1 MRYIGLVAFDSLS
14 NGKFNKDIEFKVR
27 LNPTPFNYD
36 RSVPGSSQRIALKKW
51 NTNKQY
57 PLFQLPQ
64 PRSKSSIWGGPP
76 GYMAE
81 GFLPIQHAVSMA
93 IISHLSGKN
102 DIPVVEMQRYP
113 FPPYIHDPFLF
124 ALQSFFPL
132 SHYSESMKVMG
143 LSNWLHWLA
152 WFVKSFILI
161 FISTVILVILIHQV
175 LHKASAFVLLLF
187 FTTIIIN
194 IISFSFL
201 LSVFF
206 SKASSISTA
215 AGVLFFCAY
224 LPYAFVSSRYE
235 TLSLSEKLLLSL
247 FGNTAMSFGSQLIVM
262 WEGSG
267 SGVQFN
273 NLNLPASPDDTLTL
287 LHILIMLLP
296 SYWCGKSA
304 SSVTDAEDVD
314 ELAKASQY
322 IEDNPIGLK
331 AGISIQSLTK
341 VYPPNNTAVND
352 LSLKMYKDQITAL
365 LGHNGAGKT
374 TTMAMLTGIYP
385 PTRGTAFVNDFD
397 IRTNMADI
405 RKNLGF
411 CPQHDILFDDL
422 TVEEHLK
429 FFCTLKGYTGHD
441 VKMEIDNILDMLNL
455 EDKRK
460 ALSKTLSGGMKRK
473 LSVGIALCADSKAS
487 IFFKTSIIVMLD
499 EPTSGMDPSARRSTW
514 DLLNQQKKN
523 RTILLTTHYMEEAD
537 VLGDRIAILA
547 NGELQCCGSSMFL
560 KKKYGAGYHMVLVK
574 ESTCNVDT
582 IADLVTQFVPNAEME
597 SDMGAELSYI
607 LPHESSSNF
616 QALFQQIEDN
626 KEALGIS
633 GYGASITTM
642 EEVFIKVGEKMDTG
656 ESTAF
661 TPSFKPNTGSS
672 RTSSVAD
679 NDSCRNKGIRLI
691 GQQVYALLVKRIL
704 YSWRNKLLTLSQL
717 AIPVMLMI
725 FALLIIQ
732 TTPKVV
738 DSSSL
743 TLELSVFQ
751 NTEVPATDFN
761 GNNTNSSNLFQIYK
775 SQFPSSSDN
784 EFVDVSAKTDANFN
798 KYLSDVGA
806 KDISRFSLHWVI
818 GATFSENKTDNVQVT
833 AFFNNQPYHAAPISL
848 SMAQSAI
855 LKSYVSSDY
864 QFTALQEASLGR
876 DGYQVA
882 QNLMFGVAFLSASF
896 IVFLIKERAVR
907 AKHLQVVS
915 GVNLLTFWVT
925 TFIWDF
931 INYFIPCVIILMMFF
946 VFNNEEYTVAVVQ
959 GMFPASSFGHAWHWY
974 PSQSFTVC
982 PSYLPVPATGYSRAS
997 LLMVIIGL
1005 GSDKHKNRSIPEYFI
1020 FGAASSVLQAND
1032 IIQMVI
1038 DEVEGTNQLVES
1050 CRIYLSRELFI
1061 TELECLAYFNH
1072 FVTFPFLNCVQ
1083 ISSQGQLLPK
1093 LHNDLIKGNID
1104 TLQNYIVSI
1113 HGMRTPTLSNNLST
1127 KIIEMM
1133 CATAASAVKLQCG
1146 KEYGFSEVKLR
1157 APDLSLLSEKDLE
1170 GLPTNNLVAER
1181 DFSRFDRE
1189 ARVTKSRNRRFKA
1202 KNIQNNMVLYK
1213 CSKEIKID
1221 KLSRTL
1227 AAILSCREAQW
1238 DVLQHEKLKTRLEAK
1253 LNKSKKSEDYTKK
1266 LLQNYKSWRGPCTS
1280 LEELQQILKEKSDQN
1295 NCDASYEWYI
1305 GYVKSIINNGY
1316 IVDHLHRVVP
1326 GCHIKWKYP
1335 STEDVQTAEL
1345 EQIGNCTVKGE
1356 WDITPDTRKSFFIIE
1371 NIKAIKAAF
1380 HSLASLISV
1389 TILEIPVIGEVELS
1403 KTLDWVFSLLP
1414 MYCLGRGTFK
1424 INQNHGYIQLCDQ
1437 IFSYAAES
1445 FHITDREKLCAAAA
1459 VFNRT
1464 IPCCPQT
1471 CNGPDSVCL
1480 KYSDNYLAWESPGIG
1495 RYLIFLLID
1504 FFLFVLI
1511 LIGIEKH
1518 YYRRIK
1524 YFFCVKKSVK
1534 PSEDRTVLIPSD
1546 DDVEREKERIVKSP
1560 LSDLCQSDMLIFR
1573 DLTKTYGSLVA
1584 VDHLSLG
1591 ITKGECFGL
1600 LGMNG
1605 AGKTSTFKMITG
1617 DENVSEG
1624 DAYLNGFSI
1633 KNDISEV
1640 QQRLGYCPQF
1650 DALID
1655 EFTGSE
1661 TLCLFARLRG
1671 VPESTIGHVIK
1682 KLSEDLIFEKH
1693 LHKLT
1698 KNYSGGNKRKLS
1710 TAIALIG
1717 DSPIIFLDEPTA
1729 GVDPVARRLMWKT
1742 ICDVKNSG
1750 RSVLLTSHS
1759 MEECEALCGRLVIMV
1774 NGECCCLGSP
1784 QHLKSKFSEGYT
1796 VLVKLEEDDTS
1807 SQKNTSF
1814 TSVRSSSAVYM
1825 RSLSRTGDVSKSQVD
1840 KFQNFFMEMFPRAEL
1855 KSLHQLFIHY
1865 HIPLDPS
1872 VGWAKIFG
1880 AMEKAKEKYHIEDYT
1895 VSQTSLEQVFLQF
1908 AALQRTPKE

>member
-262 WEGSG
+262 WEGSDSILYLLVTWYIEAVHPG
-267 SGVQFN
+267 EYG
-273 NLNLPASPDDTLTL
+273 LPQPFYFPF
-287 LHILIMLLP
+287 MP

-560 KKKYGAGYHMVLVK
+560 KKKYGNKIIRFDIHGLEIIFNYRAGYHMVLVK

-959 GMFPASSFGHAWHWY
+959 GMCILKFDYFILDFTTSGKPFSFGLGIG
-974 PSQSFTVC
+974 QSFFNKI
-982 PSYLPVPATGYSRAS
+982 
-997 LLMVIIGL
+997 VIIA
-1005 GSDKHKNRSIPEYFI
+1005 SI
-1020 FGAASSVLQAND
+1020 
-1032 IIQMVI
+1032 
-1038 DEVEGTNQLVES
+1038 
-1050 CRIYLSRELFI
+1050 
-1061 TELECLAYFNH
+1061 
-1072 FVTFPFLNCVQ
+1072 
-1083 ISSQGQLLPK
+1083 
-1093 LHNDLIKGNID
+1093 
-1104 TLQNYIVSI
+1104 
-1113 HGMRTPTLSNNLST
+1113 
-1127 KIIEMM
+1127 
-1133 CATAASAVKLQCG
+1133 
-1146 KEYGFSEVKLR
+1146 
-1157 APDLSLLSEKDLE
+1157 
-1170 GLPTNNLVAER
+1170 
-1181 DFSRFDRE
+1181 
-1189 ARVTKSRNRRFKA
+1189 
-1202 KNIQNNMVLYK
+1202 
-1213 CSKEIKID
+1213 
-1221 KLSRTL
+1221 
-1227 AAILSCREAQW
+1227 
-1238 DVLQHEKLKTRLEAK
+1238 
-1253 LNKSKKSEDYTKK
+1253 
-1266 LLQNYKSWRGPCTS
+1266 
-1280 LEELQQILKEKSDQN
+1280 
-1295 NCDASYEWYI
+1295 
-1305 GYVKSIINNGY
+1305 
-1316 IVDHLHRVVP
+1316 
-1326 GCHIKWKYP
+1326 
-1335 STEDVQTAEL
+1335 
-1345 EQIGNCTVKGE
+1345 
-1356 WDITPDTRKSFFIIE
+1356 
-1371 NIKAIKAAF
+1371 
-1380 HSLASLISV
+1380 
-1389 TILEIPVIGEVELS
+1389 
-1403 KTLDWVFSLLP
+1403 FSL
-1414 MYCLGRGTFK
+1414 R
-1424 INQNHGYIQLCDQ
+1424 
-1437 IFSYAAES
+1437 
-1445 FHITDREKLCAAAA
+1445 
-1459 VFNRT
+1459 
-1464 IPCCPQT
+1464 
-1471 CNGPDSVCL
+1471 
-1480 KYSDNYLAWESPGIG
+1480 
-1495 RYLIFLLID
+1495 
-1504 FFLFVLI
+1504 
-1511 LIGIEKH
+1511 
-1518 YYRRIK
+1518 
-1524 YFFCVKKSVK
+1524 
-1534 PSEDRTVLIPSD
+1534 
-1546 DDVEREKERIVKSP
+1546 
-1560 LSDLCQSDMLIFR
+1560 
-1573 DLTKTYGSLVA
+1573 
-1584 VDHLSLG
+1584 
-1591 ITKGECFGL
+1591 
-1600 LGMNG
+1600 
-1605 AGKTSTFKMITG
+1605 
-1617 DENVSEG
+1617 
-1624 DAYLNGFSI
+1624 
-1633 KNDISEV
+1633 
-1640 QQRLGYCPQF
+1640 
-1650 DALID
+1650 
-1655 EFTGSE
+1655 
-1661 TLCLFARLRG
+1661 
-1671 VPESTIGHVIK
+1671 
-1682 KLSEDLIFEKH
+1682 
-1693 LHKLT
+1693 
-1698 KNYSGGNKRKLS
+1698 
-1710 TAIALIG
+1710 
-1717 DSPIIFLDEPTA
+1717 
-1729 GVDPVARRLMWKT
+1729 
-1742 ICDVKNSG
+1742 
-1750 RSVLLTSHS
+1750 
-1759 MEECEALCGRLVIMV
+1759 
-1774 NGECCCLGSP
+1774 
-1784 QHLKSKFSEGYT
+1784 
-1796 VLVKLEEDDTS
+1796 
-1807 SQKNTSF
+1807 
-1814 TSVRSSSAVYM
+1814 
-1825 RSLSRTGDVSKSQVD
+1825 
-1840 KFQNFFMEMFPRAEL
+1840 
-1855 KSLHQLFIHY
+1855 
-1865 HIPLDPS
+1865 
-1872 VGWAKIFG
+1872 
-1880 AMEKAKEKYHIEDYT
+1880 
-1895 VSQTSLEQVFLQF
+1895 
-1908 AALQRTPKE
+1908 

>member
-1 MRYIGLVAFDSLS
+1 MIY
-14 NGKFNKDIEFKVR
+14 
-27 LNPTPFNYD
+27 
-36 RSVPGSSQRIALKKW
+36 
-51 NTNKQY
+51 
-57 PLFQLPQ
+57 
-64 PRSKSSIWGGPP
+64 
-76 GYMAE
+76 
-81 GFLPIQHAVSMA
+81 FLQ
-93 IISHLSGKN
+93 
-102 DIPVVEMQRYP
+102 
-113 FPPYIHDPFLF
+113 
-124 ALQSFFPL
+124 
-132 SHYSESMKVMG
+132 
-143 LSNWLHWLA
+143 
-152 WFVKSFILI
+152 
-161 FISTVILVILIHQV
+161 
-175 LHKASAFVLLLF
+175 
-187 FTTIIIN
+187 
-194 IISFSFL
+194 
-201 LSVFF
+201 
-206 SKASSISTA
+206 
-215 AGVLFFCAY
+215 
-224 LPYAFVSSRYE
+224 
-235 TLSLSEKLLLSL
+235 
-247 FGNTAMSFGSQLIVM
+247 
-262 WEGSG
+262 
-267 SGVQFN
+267 
-273 NLNLPASPDDTLTL
+273 
-287 LHILIMLLP
+287 
-296 SYWCGKSA
+296 
-304 SSVTDAEDVD
+304 
-314 ELAKASQY
+314 
-322 IEDNPIGLK
+322 
-331 AGISIQSLTK
+331 
-341 VYPPNNTAVND
+341 
-352 LSLKMYKDQITAL
+352 
-365 LGHNGAGKT
+365 
-374 TTMAMLTGIYP
+374 
-385 PTRGTAFVNDFD
+385 
-397 IRTNMADI
+397 
-405 RKNLGF
+405 
-411 CPQHDILFDDL
+411 
-422 TVEEHLK
+422 
-429 FFCTLKGYTGHD
+429 
-441 VKMEIDNILDMLNL
+441 
-455 EDKRK
+455 
-460 ALSKTLSGGMKRK
+460 
-473 LSVGIALCADSKAS
+473 
-487 IFFKTSIIVMLD
+487 
-499 EPTSGMDPSARRSTW
+499 
-514 DLLNQQKKN
+514 
-523 RTILLTTHYMEEAD
+523 
-537 VLGDRIAILA
+537 
-547 NGELQCCGSSMFL
+547 
-560 KKKYGAGYHMVLVK
+560 
-574 ESTCNVDT
+574 
-582 IADLVTQFVPNAEME
+582 
-597 SDMGAELSYI
+597 
-607 LPHESSSNF
+607 
-616 QALFQQIEDN
+616 
-626 KEALGIS
+626 
-633 GYGASITTM
+633 
-642 EEVFIKVGEKMDTG
+642 
-656 ESTAF
+656 
-661 TPSFKPNTGSS
+661 
-672 RTSSVAD
+672 
-679 NDSCRNKGIRLI
+679 
-691 GQQVYALLVKRIL
+691 
-704 YSWRNKLLTLSQL
+704 
-717 AIPVMLMI
+717 
-725 FALLIIQ
+725 
-732 TTPKVV
+732 
-738 DSSSL
+738 
-743 TLELSVFQ
+743 
-751 NTEVPATDFN
+751 
-761 GNNTNSSNLFQIYK
+761 
-775 SQFPSSSDN
+775 
-784 EFVDVSAKTDANFN
+784 
-798 KYLSDVGA
+798 
-806 KDISRFSLHWVI
+806 
-818 GATFSENKTDNVQVT
+818 
-833 AFFNNQPYHAAPISL
+833 
-848 SMAQSAI
+848 
-855 LKSYVSSDY
+855 
-864 QFTALQEASLGR
+864 ALQEASLGR

-959 GMFPASSFGHAWHWY
+959 GMCILKFDYFILDFTTSGKPFSFGLGIEIAKMCRYLGWKHEEKCFCVTTCIDGGLLDIAT
-974 PSQSFTVC
+974 SF
-982 PSYLPVPATGYSRAS
+982 LPYTLPKIPISFFVHVFKTLKIS
-997 LLMVIIGL
+997 L
-1005 GSDKHKNRSIPEYFI
+1005 
-1020 FGAASSVLQAND
+1020 AASSVLQAND

-1380 HSLASLISV
+1380 HTLLLFKYLLSVRYFLKNDIQHDYTWKKFKTFKFGLCYFKIFFVFIVNKSNIVTFILFSGLASLISV